1 VLEKWSTS
9 GFKIWADA
17 WRSCLCSIESII
29 CIAIQAAP
37 SVEHRGSWSTRKD
50 TI

>member
-1 VLEKWSTS
+1 VLEKWSTN
-9 GFKIWADA
+9 GFKTWADA
-17 WRSCLCSIESII
+17 WRSGLSSIKSII
-29 CIAIQAAP
+29 CRAIQAAP

>member
-9 GFKIWADA
+9 GFKTWEDD
-17 WRSCLCSIESII
+17 WRSGLWSIMSII
-29 CIAIQAAP
+29 CTAIQAAP